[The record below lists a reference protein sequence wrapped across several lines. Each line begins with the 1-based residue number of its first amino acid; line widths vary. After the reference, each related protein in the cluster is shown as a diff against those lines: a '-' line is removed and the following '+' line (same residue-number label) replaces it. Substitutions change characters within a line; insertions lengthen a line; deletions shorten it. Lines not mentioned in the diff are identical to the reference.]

1 VNTGEIQETTYRAYG
16 LPMGQ
21 LLYAR
26 LWTKN
31 ALWRYVDITFTVTS
45 GGAGNKATVI
55 APANGATGVSPAGL
69 LQWTAVPEA
78 EKYYLYVGST
88 PGANDLIESQKICDF
103 CITAP
108 VTAAWSLANAGKPP
122 AQGLAGKAGQKVY
135 VTLWT
140 MFGGVWRSTSSSFTV
155 AP

>member
-1 VNTGEIQETTYRAYG
+1 M
-16 LPMGQ
+16 P
-21 LLYAR
+21 
-26 LWTKN
+26 
-31 ALWRYVDITFTVTS
+31 D
-45 GGAGNKATVI
+45 
-55 APANGATGVSPAGL
+55 
-69 LQWTAVPEA
+69 A

-88 PGANDLIESQKICDF
+88 PGANDLIDSQEICDF
-103 CITAP
+103 CINAP
-108 VTAAWSLANAGKPP
+108 MTTSWSLANAGKPP